1 MVLSLAFAR
10 FFWGRLVGVL
20 LFFCLLVVLTAQG
33 QEVVSHALLIK
44 VHDESNQP
52 VAKAQVTL
60 HVNGVTLWSGTTNE
74 RGEASMSGRE
84 FSNFEL
90 SVSKKGYEPVSGRK
104 IALEG
109 PSAEV
114 EVTLLHKLQARE
126 TVTVKAG
133 ESPSSSSSQELE
145 RAEVKQLPNRPA
157 NVAAA
162 LVFTPG
168 VVRTPEGLVIA
179 GGDEKHNALIVNSVD
194 STDPATG
201 QFGLLVPVDSGKME
215 F

>member
-10 FFWGRLVGVL
+10 SFWGRLVGVL
-20 LFFCLLVVLTAQG
+20 PFVCLLVVVTAQG

-60 HVNGVTLWSGTTNE
+60 HVNGTTVWSGTTNE
-74 RGEASMSGRE
+74 RGETSVAARE
-84 FSNFEL
+84 FPSFEL
-90 SVSKKGYEPVSGRK
+90 SVSKKGYEPVNRRK

-114 EVTLLHKLQARE
+114 EVTLLNKLQTHE
-126 TVTVKAG
+126 TVTVKAD
-133 ESPSSSSSQELE
+133 ESTSSSSVQELE
-145 RAEVKQLPNRPA
+145 RAEMKQLPNRPA
-157 NVAAA
+157 NVASA

-168 VVRTPEGLVIA
+168 VV
-179 GGDEKHNALIVNSVD
+179 K
-194 STDPATG
+194 
-201 QFGLLVPVDSGKME
+201 
-215 F
+215 